1 MPEPVINFQLIVKG
15 NPMIRKK
22 IIFSFIFISIVIIG
36 RDRLAWAD
44 GLEDDA
50 GIEATIKAPPP
61 PLISEDISLPKNE
74 EAADVEQTVKDD
86 LDLWPAISQGM
97 IILNPQADGEITAS
111 EDPKQMLGRGD
122 IVYLF
127 SYNEL
132 FSPQQE
138 SIIFRSIKPVH
149 HPKTGVFLG
158 DLVDVLGIVRVDEV
172 GEDVSTGKIIVSK
185 NPISK
190 TDKIASID
198 RFIPPPPQTVL
209 FPEEGTEAM
218 IVEVRDNRK
227 SVGQHDIVYIDQGSE
242 EGILPG
248 DLFVITHGGERTT
261 FSTKNVSQKL
271 PEGIN
276 LPYREIGKIVI
287 LATQDH
293 TATGKIVSS
302 SEEIS
307 KGDTI
312 LYLSQKETSI
322 Q

>member
-1 MPEPVINFQLIVKG
+1 
-15 NPMIRKK
+15 MIKK
-22 IIFSFIFISIVIIG
+22 TIIFSFIFISIAIIG

-44 GLEDDA
+44 GLEDK
-50 GIEATIKAPPP
+50 GEIEATIKAPPP
-61 PLISEDISLPKNE
+61 PLIAEDISMPQNE
-74 EAADVEQTVKDD
+74 EADNVEKTVKED

-122 IVYLF
+122 TVYLS

-138 SIIFRSIKPVH
+138 SIIFKSIKQVH
-149 HPKTGVFLG
+149 HPETGVLLG
-158 DLVDVLGIVRVDEV
+158 DLVDVLGIVRVNEV

-198 RFIPPPPQTVL
+198 RFIPPPPQIIL
-209 FPEEGTEAM
+209 FPKEGTEAM
-218 IVEVRDNRK
+218 IVEVRDDRK
-227 SVGQHDIVYIDQGSE
+227 SIGQHDIVYIDKGSE

-248 DLFVITHGGERTT
+248 DNFVIAHGGERT
-261 FSTKNVSQKL
+261 SLRTKNDTQKL
-271 PEGIN
+271 PEGISI
-276 LPYREIGKIVI
+276 PYREIGKIVI
-287 LATQDH
+287 LATQEH
-293 TATGKIVSS
+293 TATGKIISS

-312 LYLSQKETSI
+312 LYLSQEETTI